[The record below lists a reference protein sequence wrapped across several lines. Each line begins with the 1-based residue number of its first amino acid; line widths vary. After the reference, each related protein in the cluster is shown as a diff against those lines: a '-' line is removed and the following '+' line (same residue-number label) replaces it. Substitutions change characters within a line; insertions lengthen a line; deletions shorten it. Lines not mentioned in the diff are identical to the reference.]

1 MTALLLQWRSL
12 LLQARSPKTG
22 HTITLVWPLCYW
34 AVSIIASKVPDET
47 TRKVAGETSPLI
59 IVSTHTSLP
68 SSFHLAPSIIISTH
82 LLSSSPHTFYH
93 RLLTPLT
100 IVVSPGT
107 FYHRLHTHTF
117 HTHTFYHHLHTPSI
131 IVSNTSIPTENQE
144 SIWVYRR
151 YLTSQ

>member
-34 AVSIIASKVPDET
+34 AVSLIASKVPDET

-82 LLSSSPHTFYH
+82 LLSSSP
-93 RLLTPLT
+93 TPQFLQK
-100 IVVSPGT
+100 IRNR
-107 FYHRLHTHTF
+107 Y
-117 HTHTFYHHLHTPSI
+117 
-131 IVSNTSIPTENQE
+131 E
-144 SIWVYRR
+144 SIGDTSRLNKVPLGSSRRAVARYWYRYIDKSDLFRWVIFWDIRNFQIYSG
-151 YLTSQ
+151 T